1 MRQHSRWWVFAVCVL
16 KRLLEKR
23 QSGFQSYD
31 VSTEVFSRKQTMA
44 LLTMIITANAA
55 FALAD
60 I

>member
-1 MRQHSRWWVFAVCVL
+1 MRQHSRWWVFAVRVL
-16 KRLLEKR
+16 KRLLEKDNLA
-23 QSGFQSYD
+23 YD

>member
-1 MRQHSRWWVFAVCVL
+1 MRVL
-16 KRLLEKR
+16 KRLLEKDNLA
-23 QSGFQSYD
+23 YD